1 MFKTLSAAA
10 LSATLAFT
18 CLTPSTAHA
27 ADQDDIGRFI
37 LGASLLA
44 MIAAA
49 ANARSEDDDDDR
61 YVTRSP
67 EREVHHHRHVTKVIR
82 TPTRPLL
89 QPRVR
94 EVIRKPSKEVVT
106 RRPVTAHRVIPSQC
120 GRSFRLSTGNRAFFT
135 QSCLEARGI
144 RTSSLPDRCER
155 VLDMPGNRQDRR
167 GWNRHC
173 LKTEGFLIR

>member
-67 EREVHHHRHVTKVIR
+67 EREVHHHRHGHQGDPHADATATAAACSRSDPQAIQR
-82 TPTRPLL
+82 GRDSSPGDGP
-89 QPRVR
+89 QGD
-94 EVIRKPSKEVVT
+94 
-106 RRPVTAHRVIPSQC
+106 PVAMWPQ
-120 GRSFRLSTGNRAFFT
+120 LPAFDR
-135 QSCLEARGI
+135 QSGLFHPV
-144 RTSSLPDRCER
+144 LP
-155 VLDMPGNRQDRR
+155 
-167 GWNRHC
+167 
-173 LKTEGFLIR
+173 